1 MIGQWLNVVYAKPW
15 GDKAPKE
22 MTETINAFMLEVL
35 AKSHPHLQARAEWAQ
50 TVSIHELG
58 LSARIITL
66 LEGAELDTLYKEMS
80 HQGGKLDN
88 VSIPTYLKYAEAL
101 GLTPAARKAVAP
113 GGKAGPRGKL
123 SLLREAE
130 ANRASA

>member
-1 MIGQWLNVVYAKPW
+1 MGRAVRQAGQGGLVSVVFDT
-15 GDKAPKE
+15 DKAIE
-22 MTETINAFMLEVL
+22 AAIAAERITDMDAGVVAVL
-35 AKSHPHLQARAEWAQ
+35 RRLALAIDE
-50 TVSIHELG
+50 IDEDG
-58 LSARIITL
+58 LNP
-66 LEGAELDTLYKEMS
+66 
-80 HQGGKLDN
+80 GGKLDN